1 MNSESLNKQSPKDEI
16 KEIFENGLQRDLSST
31 ENALISS
38 WTQSF
43 GRNDR
48 ATIINMMKELVNKH
62 KRHD

>member
-1 MNSESLNKQSPKDEI
+1 MNNETLNQQNPKNEI

-31 ENALISS
+31 ENALITS
-38 WTQSF
+38 WTHSF